1 MIVKKKLLRDEKNLL
16 HSNIFQTFSKK
27 KNLRKLHK
35 NQQTRQQLKKPG
47 ILKNLD
53 HLILLMSS
61 LI

>member
-53 HLILLMSS
+53 HLI
-61 LI
+61 